1 MTNSDPVH
9 TDDARF
15 LQLLERW
22 LQGDFNRSDEREL
35 YALTETDDFR
45 REAWEGFAALPEGKH
60 EIHLEALR
68 RRLRP
73 KPGRRAPMGMW
84 AAVAAVFVAL
94 VFAVYFLPGWLKKE
108 AAPMAQQTEPAAP
121 ALQNMTGARDS
132 MEADIAIVDESGDRS
147 KAKPGSKRFPALQ
160 PAAEITLF
168 DDLAVATEDAGPDM
182 KKDAES
188 VVTPIP
194 PSTVSDSFKTRYGGP
209 AANQQQIPAPAT
221 VPGGAEQDI
230 ATKPEV
236 VRYDPSPTQPA
247 DAVRAKA
254 AENAKKA
261 GRPEAKEKQEEEV
274 VQVASATPVGGWDN
288 FQRYLRNTAR
298 LPNAARNNNVSGYV
312 RLQFEVGQDGKPGNF
327 KVLHPLGY
335 GCDEEAIRLI
345 NSVRWTPGG
354 PGATAVEVPFVR

>member
-73 KPGRRAPMGMW
+73 QPGRRAPMGMW

-108 AAPMAQQTEPAAP
+108 AAPVAQQNESTAP
-121 ALQNMTGARDS
+121 APQGLPDAGDS
-132 MEADIAIVDESGDRS
+132 LEADMAAAAESGDGA
-147 KAKPGSKRFPALQ
+147 KATSGSKRSPALQ

-168 DDLAVATEDAGPDM
+168 EDLAVAMEDAGPEM
-182 KKDAES
+182 KEDAES
-188 VVTPIP
+188 VVTPI
-194 PSTVSDSFKTRYGGP
+194 STTVGDSFNTQT
-209 AANQQQIPAPAT
+209 ANQKQTPAPAT
-221 VPGGAEQDI
+221 LPAGPAQNI
-230 ATKPEV
+230 PARPEV
-236 VRYDPSPTQPA
+236 VLDDPSPTQPA

-261 GRPEAKEKQEEEV
+261 GRAEAKEKQEGEV
-274 VQVASATPVGGWDN
+274 VQVAPATPVGGWDN

-298 LPNAARNNNVSGYV
+298 LPDAARNNNVSGYV
-312 RLQFEVGQDGKPGNF
+312 RLQFEVGQDGKPGNV
-327 KVLHPLGY
+327 KVLRALGY

-345 NSVRWTPGG
+345 NNVFWTPGG
-354 PGATAVEVPFVR
+354 PGVTTVEVPFVR

>member
-60 EIHLEALR
+60 EIHLASLR

-73 KPGRRAPMGMW
+73 QPGRRVPMGMW
-84 AAVAAVFVAL
+84 AAAAAVFVVL
-94 VFAVYFLPGWLKKE
+94 VFAVYFLPRGLKDE
-108 AAPMAQQTEPAAP
+108 AAPVAQQNESAAP
-121 ALQNMTGARDS
+121 APQNMTGAGDS

-147 KAKPGSKRFPALQ
+147 KARSGSKRSPALQ

-168 DDLAVATEDAGPDM
+168 EDLAVAMEDAGPEM
-182 KKDAES
+182 KKDVES

-194 PSTVSDSFKTRYGGP
+194 PSSVSDSFYTRYGGP
-209 AANQQQIPAPAT
+209 AANQQQMPAPAT
-221 VPGGAEQDI
+221 VPGGAVQDI

-236 VRYDPSPTQPA
+236 VRYDPAPTQPA

-261 GRPEAKEKQEEEV
+261 GRREAKEKQEEEV
-274 VQVASATPVGGWDN
+274 VQVAPATPLGGWDN

-298 LPNAARNNNVSGYV
+298 LPDTARNNNVSGYV

-327 KVLHPLGY
+327 KVLRPLGY